1 MFNGIV
7 DWLKEMIIETILAVF
22 NGFSGGS
29 ITDSAH
35 LLGQS
40 SSEFS
45 FPALSMASN
54 ISENVVL
61 PVAGVVLTYVAV
73 TELIVLV
80 TEHNN
85 MYEHSTYT
93 IMKWMFKTSI
103 AVFLVS
109 NAFTIVNA
117 LIEVGAELVIDSVPY
132 VTGEE
137 GTYLQDMTDTLMELA
152 VGELLAVL
160 LATLIASLVM
170 MFIKILV
177 SVIILTRFFEI
188 YMTTAVATIPMAT
201 LTSDKWG
208 NSGVNYLRTVLAL
221 ALQGIIIIIALAV
234 YGAINAS
241 QIVVDANPV
250 IGSVSGI
257 IQGVLR
263 PLILGLALLL
273 VVIKSKSLAQSIIGA
288 N

>member
-1 MFNGIV
+1 
-7 DWLKEMIIETILAVF
+7 MIIETILAVF

-117 LIEVGAELVIDSVPY
+117 LIEVGAELVMDSLPY

-137 GTYLQDMTDTLMELA
+137 GTYLQDMTETLMELA

>member
-1 MFNGIV
+1 
-7 DWLKEMIIETILAVF
+7 MIIETILAVF

-93 IMKWMFKTSI
+93 IMKWIFKTSI

-241 QIVVDANPV
+241 QIVVDANPI

>member
-1 MFNGIV
+1 
-7 DWLKEMIIETILAVF
+7 MIIETILAVF

-93 IMKWMFKTSI
+93 IMKWIFKTSI

-117 LIEVGAELVIDSVPY
+117 LIEVGAELVMDSVPY

-188 YMTTAVATIPMAT
+188 YMITAVATIPMAT

-208 NSGVNYLRTVLAL
+208 NLGVNYLRTVLAL

>member
-1 MFNGIV
+1 
-7 DWLKEMIIETILAVF
+7 MIIETILAVF

-93 IMKWMFKTSI
+93 LMKWIFKTAV

-117 LIEVGAELVIDSVPY
+117 VIEVGAELVIDAVPY
-132 VTGEE
+132 ATGEE
-137 GTYLQDMTDTLMELA
+137 GTYLQDMTDTLMDLA

-221 ALQGIIIIIALAV
+221 SLQGIIIVIALAV

-241 QIVVDANPV
+241 EIVVNTNPV

-257 IQGVLR
+257 IQGVIR

-273 VVIKSKSLAQSIIGA
+273 VVIKSKSIAQSIVGA

>member
-1 MFNGIV
+1 
-7 DWLKEMIIETILAVF
+7 MIIETILAVF

-93 IMKWMFKTSI
+93 IMKWIFKTSI

-241 QIVVDANPV
+241 QIVVNANPV

>member
-1 MFNGIV
+1 M
-7 DWLKEMIIETILAVF
+7 
-22 NGFSGGS
+22 
-29 ITDSAH
+29 
-35 LLGQS
+35 
-40 SSEFS
+40 
-45 FPALSMASN
+45 
-54 ISENVVL
+54 
-61 PVAGVVLTYVAV
+61 
-73 TELIVLV
+73 
-80 TEHNN
+80 
-85 MYEHSTYT
+85 
-93 IMKWMFKTSI
+93 
-103 AVFLVS
+103 
-109 NAFTIVNA
+109 
-117 LIEVGAELVIDSVPY
+117 IEVGAELVIDAVPY
-132 VTGEE
+132 ATGEE
-137 GTYLQDMTDTLMELA
+137 GTYLQDMTDTLMDLA

-221 ALQGIIIIIALAV
+221 ALQGIIIVIALAV

-241 QIVVDANPV
+241 EIVVNTNPV

-257 IQGVLR
+257 IQGVIR

-273 VVIKSKSLAQSIIGA
+273 VVIKSKSIAQSIVGA